1 MPVDHEFVEIPDT
14 KTSTSGAAE
23 AAAVKIK
30 ATAIVGRRNSGG
42 RYGRSLPVR
51 YLIGRYD
58 RSSYPMKAGLYG
70 RLVLGA
76 VGLRVRATGAV
87 LHAWAQQRRAAGGD
101 TTDGGITERE
111 RDPG

>member
-1 MPVDHEFVEIPDT
+1 
-14 KTSTSGAAE
+14 
-23 AAAVKIK
+23 
-30 ATAIVGRRNSGG
+30 
-42 RYGRSLPVR
+42 
-51 YLIGRYD
+51 
-58 RSSYPMKAGLYG
+58 MKAGLYG
-70 RLVLGA
+70 RLLLGA